1 MTHPFVATVDPARV
15 PEAYVLH
22 PSGQRNMTRL
32 DGQMDVIAHTTE
44 PMHPITKPPDAF
56 LQQAIQVSIIVV
68 FKEDVLST
76 VAPEASHGKPPRADE
91 CGVDVPWPEN
101 NTIRFIFQSW
111 KLDPVLTP
119 FTPFFPF
126 FK

>member
-1 MTHPFVATVDPARV
+1 MVLRVPHQAGTHRIQMNISNQLQQIAIPIHQEGLVSSLKQMTHPFVATVDPARV

-76 VAPEASHGKPPRADE
+76 VAPRSIT
-91 CGVDVPWPEN
+91 W
-101 NTIRFIFQSW
+101 
-111 KLDPVLTP
+111 
-119 FTPFFPF
+119 
-126 FK
+126 